1 MYKEKKFLEAEK
13 IFKEIPE
20 NKKISELKK
29 SWKIEYQIWNTK
41 YKIWEKIE
49 NPKKLSDERKMQK
62 IFWKN
67 FDKIIENYQES
78 IANYKLWIK
87 KNNQN
92 KKSEVYKFLDKILKE
107 NLDFVEKKLE
117 KIKKEKEKQDKKNWK
132 KPSKWNK
139 KSKEKNQKQPEK
151 NQLNK
156 DDLQKLKNQLKG
168 LEASA
173 YEKIRRAVDGDL
185 TPTDEMNARMITE
198 TIDSRMAFL
207 EEIDT
212 PLANQIRQFR
222 SKIQDDSVKLKG
234 MEATTKGQEVIVT
247 FADEIQSDVLN

>member
-1 MYKEKKFLEAEK
+1 MKKIIFFLAIISIFSSCDWNLKNWIKNFEEKNFSESSKIFKEILEKNPENKDEKILFNLGNSLYKEKKFLEAEK

-156 DDLQKLKNQLKG
+156 DDLQKLKNQLKK
-168 LEASA
+168 LNE
-173 YEKIRRAVDGDL
+173 
-185 TPTDEMNARMITE
+185 
-198 TIDSRMAFL
+198 
-207 EEIDT
+207 EEI
-212 PLANQIRQFR
+212 Q
-222 SKIQDDSVKLKG
+222 LKQG
-234 MEATTKGQEVIVT
+234 
-247 FADEIQSDVLN
+247 FDRFW